1 MTGNAA
7 RPFRGRAAGWPCA
20 ARCAVPF
27 LLTGLLLTG
36 ALPEIAFAD
45 PPAERPLSKSATDVD
60 PYADHI
66 ADAARRSGLP
76 ASWIRAVMRA
86 ESGGDPRAVSP
97 AGAMGLMQIMP
108 ATWAALRARHGL
120 GDDPFDPRDNI
131 LAGAAYLRELHDRF
145 GAPGFL
151 AAYNAGPSRYADH
164 LATDRPLPAET
175 RVFVA
180 TLAPAATAAGTADAQ
195 SRGPVGH
202 DTWTRAPIFVA
213 RDGSN
218 AITVSAQTGAS
229 SENKTTTQET
239 HALDLITPR
248 KPAFRAS
255 LHTRA
260 AAMSAICP
268 WRRAAHV

>member
-7 RPFRGRAAGWPCA
+7 RPFRGRAAGWPSA
-20 ARCAVPF
+20 SHCAVPF

-36 ALPEIAFAD
+36 ALPDIAFAD

-66 ADAARRSGLP
+66 ADAARRFGLP

-86 ESGGDPRAVSP
+86 ESGGDSRAVSP

-108 ATWAALRARHGL
+108 ATWAALRARYGL
-120 GDDPFDPRDNI
+120 GDDRFDPRDNI

-164 LATDRPLPAET
+164 LATGRPLPAET
-175 RVFVA
+175 RAFVA
-180 TLAPAATAAGTADAQ
+180 ALAPAITAAGIANVQ
-195 SRGPVGH
+195 SHRPVGREH
-202 DTWTRAPIFVA
+202 WTRAPLFIA
-213 RDGSN
+213 RDGDN
-218 AITVSAQTGAS
+218 AIAVSVHADES
-229 SENKTTTQET
+229 FENRTTTQRV
-239 HALDLITPR
+239 HALDAVTPHANGLFAPLSAR
-248 KPAFRAS
+248 KQ
-255 LHTRA
+255 
-260 AAMSAICP
+260 
-268 WRRAAHV
+268 RR